1 MPGNFK
7 KYYFLFP
14 FAVIYWLIVI
24 IRNKLFDIHILPEKE
39 FNIPIIS
46 VGNITVGGTGKTPH
60 IEYLIRILKRDFN
73 IATLSRGY
81 KRKTR
86 GFILSTIDSKS
97 TEIGDEP
104 RQLKYK
110 FPNTHIAVS
119 ERRVKGIEKLIKQI
133 NNLDAVLLDD
143 AYQHRYVKAGI
154 NILLIDFNRIIT
166 KDYLLPVGRLREP
179 SYEMHRASI
188 IIITKCPQ
196 EIKPIEKRIIQKEI
210 NPFPFQKL
218 FFTTYSYQNIEP
230 VFVDK
235 SEELG
240 FDYPAIENHC
250 VMLITGIANSGPIKN
265 YISKLAKQII
275 ELKFSDHHN
284 FVKKDIEK
292 IINTFRSINC
302 EQKLILTTEKDAV
315 RLKNTNQFPEEIENQ
330 FYYLPIEVKFLFN
343 EQDEFISQILNY
355 VQKNKKH
362 SIISQKQ
369 V

>member
-1 MPGNFK
+1 MPGNFR

-14 FAVIYWLIVI
+14 FAFLYWLVVI
-24 IRNKLFDIHILPEKE
+24 IRNKLFDFHILPEKE
-39 FNIPIIS
+39 FDIPIIS

-97 TEIGDEP
+97 IEIGDEP
-104 RQLKYK
+104 RQLKSK

-119 ERRVKGIEKLIKQI
+119 ESRVKGIEKLKKQI

-143 AYQHRYVKAGI
+143 AYQHRYIKPGL

-166 KDYLLPVGRLREP
+166 KDYILPVGRLREP
-179 SYEMHRASI
+179 SFEMHRANI
-188 IIITKCPQ
+188 IIITKCPE

-210 NPFPFQKL
+210 NPFPYQNL
-218 FFTTYSYQNIEP
+218 YLTTYSYQNIEL
-230 VFVDK
+230 VFNNK

-240 FDYPAIENHC
+240 LDNPSIKDHS
-250 VMLITGIANSGPIKN
+250 VLLITGVADSAPIKN
-265 YISKLAKQII
+265 YISKFSNQII
-275 ELKFSDHHN
+275 ELKYPDHHN
-284 FVKKDIEK
+284 FSKNDIDK
-292 IINTFRSINC
+292 IIKTFRLIDSKRKI
-302 EQKLILTTEKDAV
+302 ILTTEKDSV
-315 RLKNTNQFPEEIENQ
+315 RFKNSNEFPEEIEKQ
-330 FYYLPIEVKFLFN
+330 FFYLPIEVKFLFN
-343 EQDEFISQILNY
+343 EQDEFISQILSY
-355 VQKNKKH
+355 VRKNKKH
-362 SIISQKQ
+362 NSISEKQ